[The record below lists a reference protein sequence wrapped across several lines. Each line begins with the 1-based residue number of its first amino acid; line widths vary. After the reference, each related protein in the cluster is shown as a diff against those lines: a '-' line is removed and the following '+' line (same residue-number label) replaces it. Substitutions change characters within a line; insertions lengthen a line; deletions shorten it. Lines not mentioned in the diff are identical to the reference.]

1 MSKKH
6 LIKWP
11 WLRIP
16 LKCIGWLI
24 VVILLLPV
32 MLYIPPVQTAV
43 KDLACRMVRKST
55 GMEISIEKLLLKFPV
70 DVSLKGVSIV
80 EASGDTM
87 MYAREAVADVK
98 LMPLLK
104 LDVQVKKLD
113 LTDGYY
119 RFVSPDSS
127 MVMKMRAHKLSVDDK
142 SSVNIA
148 TSLIDINRVNLDGGD
163 ISLYMNVWK
172 QQYTPQDTT
181 STPFLIKVNDADV
194 RNVRFAMFML
204 PTIDTL
210 TVNAEVLRLR
220 EGVINLRTND
230 ITAKLLTMNGG
241 DFKYIA
247 PTPEYVA
254 ANPAPVDTV
263 NPASPPMII
272 RGDSVAIDNV
282 RGIYAIKGA
291 TPLPGFDANY
301 IEVSNVGLGMRDF
314 YNKATTVRLPL
325 TRVQA
330 EERSGL
336 QVISGS
342 GLIAVD
348 ESGLSIEGAELRTP
362 FSQIA
367 ATADIPY
374 ALMELEP
381 SATVNVQAD
390 ASLGLPDI
398 EAFMPDVKPYLSKL
412 PSRTP
417 LTATIDAV
425 GTLDNVTVRKLDAAM
440 SGFFSLRASGS
451 ARNALDIKN
460 LVASLD
466 LDGEVVNPAPLKSF
480 TGDLGFDIPPLKIS
494 GTAGAIRQD
503 YTLDMSL
510 VTKHGRVLADAS
522 VGLNSERYVAD
533 VEVDNLNV
541 AHFMP
546 TLGIGTVSGSVKAR
560 GAGFNPLKAKAGT
573 DVSLCLDKIVY
584 NNHLLRDISL
594 QAMLKDGSYHVEL
607 DSPNRIADIEAVLSG
622 TIADDDYTVNGDIML
637 HNLDMYALGFM
648 EAPSALRSD
657 ITVNGRLRPERW
669 LYNADLEVRN
679 LAYRDSVSEI
689 ALPSGVT
696 MSVDAAEQN
705 VAIDVNG
712 DRTSLRF
719 RSSTGLEHVV
729 NGLMAA
735 TDIAMRQ

>member
-1 MSKKH
+1 
-6 LIKWP
+6 
-11 WLRIP
+11 
-16 LKCIGWLI
+16 
-24 VVILLLPV
+24 
-32 MLYIPPVQTAV
+32 TAV

-194 RNVRFAMFML
+194 RNVRFAMSML

-374 ALMELEP
+374 ALMELE
-381 SATVNVQAD
+381 
-390 ASLGLPDI
+390 
-398 EAFMPDVKPYLSKL
+398 
-412 PSRTP
+412 
-417 LTATIDAV
+417 
-425 GTLDNVTVRKLDAAM
+425 
-440 SGFFSLRASGS
+440 
-451 ARNALDIKN
+451 
-460 LVASLD
+460 
-466 LDGEVVNPAPLKSF
+466 
-480 TGDLGFDIPPLKIS
+480 
-494 GTAGAIRQD
+494 
-503 YTLDMSL
+503 
-510 VTKHGRVLADAS
+510 
-522 VGLNSERYVAD
+522 
-533 VEVDNLNV
+533 
-541 AHFMP
+541 
-546 TLGIGTVSGSVKAR
+546 
-560 GAGFNPLKAKAGT
+560 
-573 DVSLCLDKIVY
+573 
-584 NNHLLRDISL
+584 
-594 QAMLKDGSYHVEL
+594 
-607 DSPNRIADIEAVLSG
+607 
-622 TIADDDYTVNGDIML
+622 
-637 HNLDMYALGFM
+637 
-648 EAPSALRSD
+648 
-657 ITVNGRLRPERW
+657 
-669 LYNADLEVRN
+669 
-679 LAYRDSVSEI
+679 
-689 ALPSGVT
+689 
-696 MSVDAAEQN
+696 
-705 VAIDVNG
+705 
-712 DRTSLRF
+712 
-719 RSSTGLEHVV
+719 
-729 NGLMAA
+729 
-735 TDIAMRQ
+735 